1 MANFNNATKVF
12 AIQARGGIVARVRI
26 NTMSTTGKA
35 GLKAFALE
43 QPGVAD
49 MALELGM
56 FSKTVEQLLA
66 AKVNHVMILV
76 SSNTATRFFQAQA
89 AIKAG
94 ASKEEAV
101 QKVVDTIAS
110 WSSDTTGIAEALPEA
125 VEAYFAI
132 RESGLDITVS
142 KMSTVHL
149 WELDSQACKSN
160 PDIVDGMELSFM
172 NSVDDTYGIRCLDMS
187 YLTGTHK
194 VVIRNNRYYVERD
207 GLSGINARRL
217 VGWAESDEEKQ
228 RFVAA
233 GLPEDVGVTAYKL
246 LNEKLPHVAAEGEV
260 EEDGADI

>member
-35 GLKAFALE
+35 GLKAFALK

-89 AIKAG
+89 AIKNG

-149 WELDSQACKSN
+149 WELDSQACKAAG
-160 PDIVDGMELSFM
+160 IEAGTELNFV

-187 YLTGTHK
+187 YLAGAHK

-217 VGWAESDEEKQ
+217 VGWNESEEEKA
-228 RFVAA
+228 RFVAPN
-233 GLPEDVGVTAYKL
+233 LPENVGVTAYQL

>member
-1 MANFNNATKVF
+1 MATFINAQKIF
-12 AIQARGGIVARVRI
+12 AIEARNGVVCRVRI
-26 NTMSTTGKA
+26 NTMSTDGKA
-35 GLKAFALE
+35 GLKAYTLE
-43 QPGVAD
+43 KAGCAN

-56 FSKTVEQLLA
+56 FSLTVQQLLT

-89 AIKAG
+89 AIKNG

-149 WELDSQACKSN
+149 WELDSQAAKAAG
-160 PDIVDGMELSFM
+160 IEDGAELNFV
-172 NSVDDTYGIRCLDMS
+172 NSIDDTFGVRCLDQS
-187 YLTGTHK
+187 YLTGKHK
-194 VVIRNNRYYVERD
+194 VVVRNNRYFVERD

-217 VGWAESDEEKQ
+217 VGWNESEEEKA

-233 GLPEDVGVTAYKL
+233 NLPENVGVTAYQL

>member
-1 MANFNNATKVF
+1 MANFNNSVKIF
-12 AIQARGGIVARVRI
+12 AIQARNGVVCRVRI
-26 NTMSTTGKA
+26 NTMSTDGKA
-35 GLKAFALE
+35 SLKAYTLE
-43 QPGVAD
+43 KSGVAN

-56 FSKTVEQLLA
+56 FSLTVEQLIK
-66 AKVNHVMILV
+66 AKVNHAMILV
-76 SSNTATRFFQAQA
+76 SENTATRFYQAQA
-89 AIKAG
+89 AMKNG

-101 QKVVDTIAS
+101 GKVLDTIGS

-132 RESGLDITVS
+132 REAGLDITVA

-149 WELDSQACKSN
+149 WELDSQAAKAAG
-160 PDIVDGMELSFM
+160 IEAGAELNFV
-172 NSVDDTYGIRCLDMS
+172 NSIDDTYGIRCLDMS

-217 VGWAESDEEKQ
+217 VGWNESEEEKA

-233 GLPEDVGVTAYKL
+233 NLPENVGVTAYSL
-246 LNEKLPHVAAEGEV
+246 LNEKLPHVATEGEV

>member
-35 GLKAFALE
+35 GLKAFALK

-89 AIKAG
+89 AIKNG

-149 WELDSQACKSN
+149 WELDSQACKAAG
-160 PDIVDGMELSFM
+160 IEAGTELNFV

-187 YLTGTHK
+187 YLAGAHK

-217 VGWAESDEEKQ
+217 VGWNESEEEKA

-233 GLPEDVGVTAYKL
+233 NLPENVGVTAYSL

>member
-1 MANFNNATKVF
+1 MANFNNSVKIF
-12 AIQARGGIVARVRI
+12 AIQARNGVVCRVRI
-26 NTMSTTGKA
+26 NTMSTDGKA
-35 GLKAFALE
+35 SLKAYTLE
-43 QPGVAD
+43 KSGVAN

-56 FSKTVEQLLA
+56 FSLTVEQLIK
-66 AKVNHVMILV
+66 AKVNHAMILV
-76 SSNTATRFFQAQA
+76 SENTATRFYQAQA
-89 AIKAG
+89 AMKNG

-101 QKVVDTIAS
+101 GKVLDTIGS

-132 RESGLDITVS
+132 REAGLDIAVA

-149 WELDSQACKSN
+149 WELDSQAAKAAG
-160 PDIVDGMELSFM
+160 IEAGAELNFV
-172 NSVDDTYGIRCLDMS
+172 NSIDDTYGIRCLDMS

-217 VGWAESDEEKQ
+217 VGWNESEEEKA

-233 GLPEDVGVTAYKL
+233 NLPENVGVTAYSL
-246 LNEKLPHVAAEGEV
+246 LNEKLPHVATEGEV

>member
-1 MANFNNATKVF
+1 
-12 AIQARGGIVARVRI
+12 
-26 NTMSTTGKA
+26 
-35 GLKAFALE
+35 
-43 QPGVAD
+43 

-56 FSKTVEQLLA
+56 FSLTVQQLLT

>member
-26 NTMSTTGKA
+26 NTMTTTGKA
-35 GLKAFALE
+35 GLKAFALK

-56 FSKTVEQLLA
+56 FSKTVEQLLS
-66 AKVNHVMILV
+66 AKVNHVLILV
-76 SSNTATRFFQAQA
+76 SSNTATRFYQAQN
-89 AIKAG
+89 AIKNG

-101 QKVVDTIAS
+101 RKVVDTIGS

-125 VEAYFAI
+125 IEAYFAI
-132 RESGLDITVS
+132 REANLDITVS

-149 WELDSQACKSN
+149 WELDSSACKAAG
-160 PDIVDGMELSFM
+160 IEAGTELNFV
-172 NSVDDTYGIRCLDMS
+172 NSIDDQFGVRCLDMS
-187 YLTGTHK
+187 YLTGKHK
-194 VVIRNNRYYVERD
+194 VMVRNNRYYVERD

-217 VGWAESDEEKQ
+217 VGWAESGEEKA

-233 GLPEDVGVTAYKL
+233 GLPENVGVTAYQL

>member
-1 MANFNNATKVF
+1 MANFNNSVKIF
-12 AIQARGGIVARVRI
+12 AIQARNGVVCRVRI
-26 NTMSTTGKA
+26 NTMSTDGKA
-35 GLKAFALE
+35 SLKAYTLE
-43 QPGVAD
+43 KSGVAN

-56 FSKTVEQLLA
+56 FSLTVEQLIK
-66 AKVNHVMILV
+66 AKINHAMILV
-76 SSNTATRFFQAQA
+76 SENTATRFYQAQA
-89 AIKAG
+89 AMKNG

-101 QKVVDTIAS
+101 GKVLDTIGS

-132 RESGLDITVS
+132 REANLDITVA

-149 WELDSQACKSN
+149 WELDSAACKSN
-160 PDIVDGMELSFM
+160 PDIVDGMELNFM
-172 NSVDDTYGIRCLDMS
+172 NSIDDTYGIRCLDMS
-187 YLTGTHK
+187 YLTGKHK
-194 VVIRNNRYYVERD
+194 VVVRNNRYYVERD

-217 VGWAESDEEKQ
+217 VGWAESEEEKA

-233 GLPEDVGVTAYKL
+233 NLPENVGVTAYQL

>member
-35 GLKAFALE
+35 GLKAFALK

-89 AIKAG
+89 AIKNG

-149 WELDSQACKSN
+149 WELDSQACKAAG
-160 PDIVDGMELSFM
+160 IEAGTELNFV

-187 YLTGTHK
+187 YLAGAHK

-217 VGWAESDEEKQ
+217 VGWNESEEEKA

-233 GLPEDVGVTAYKL
+233 NLPENVGVTAYQL

>member
-35 GLKAFALE
+35 GLKAFALK

-66 AKVNHVMILV
+66 AKCNHVLILV
-76 SSNTATRFFQAQA
+76 PSNTATRFFQAQN

-94 ASKEEAV
+94 ATKEQAV
-101 QKVVDTIAS
+101 QKVIDTIGS

-132 RESGLDITVS
+132 REANLDITVA

-149 WELDSQACKSN
+149 WELDSQACKAAG
-160 PDIVDGMELSFM
+160 VVAGTELNFA
-172 NSVDDTYGIRCLDMS
+172 NSIDDQFGIRCLDQS
-187 YLTGTHK
+187 YLSGTHK
-194 VVIRNNRYYVERD
+194 AVVVGNRYYVERD

-217 VGWAESDEEKQ
+217 VGWAETPEEKA

-233 GLPEDVGVTAYKL
+233 GLEENVGVTAYKL
-246 LNEKLPHVAAEGEV
+246 LNEKLPHIAAEGEV

>member
-35 GLKAFALE
+35 GLKAFALK

-89 AIKAG
+89 AIKNG

-149 WELDSQACKSN
+149 WELDSQACKAAG
-160 PDIVDGMELSFM
+160 IEAGTELNFV
-172 NSVDDTYGIRCLDMS
+172 NSIDDTYGIRCLDMS
-187 YLTGTHK
+187 YLAGAHK

-217 VGWAESDEEKQ
+217 VGWNESEEEKA

-233 GLPEDVGVTAYKL
+233 NLPENVGVTAYQL

>member
-1 MANFNNATKVF
+1 MATFTNSAKIF
-12 AIQARGGIVARVRI
+12 AIEARNGVVARVRI
-26 NTMSTTGKA
+26 NTMSTSGKA
-35 GLKAFALE
+35 GLKAFAVS
-43 QPGVAD
+43 QPGVANL
-49 MALELGM
+49 ALELGM

-149 WELDSQACKSN
+149 WELDSQACKAAGIEDSA
-160 PDIVDGMELSFM
+160 ELNFV
-172 NSVDDTYGIRCLDMS
+172 NSIDDTFGVRCLDQS
-187 YLTGTHK
+187 YLTGKHK
-194 VVIRNNRYYVERD
+194 VVIVGSRYYVARD

-217 VGWAESDEEKQ
+217 VGWNESEEEKA

-233 GLPEDVGVTAYKL
+233 NLPENVGVTAYQL